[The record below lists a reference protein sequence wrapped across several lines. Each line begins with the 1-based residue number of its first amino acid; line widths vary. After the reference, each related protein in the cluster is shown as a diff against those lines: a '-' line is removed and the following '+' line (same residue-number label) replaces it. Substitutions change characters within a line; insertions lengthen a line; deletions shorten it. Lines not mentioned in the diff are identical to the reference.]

1 MMPQL
6 INYLFKKRVAFSTV
20 RLSPSVWNSWCVN
33 LTLISHFSSCYYP
46 LPFTYRRHGTTAPL
60 LHLHLSPFNSYC
72 TTTFLFSCHYH
83 FVRRSPPSIFVANP
97 LPISISTPPPKT
109 AAATPLSHLHLR
121 SIRLPPPLLSH
132 ISISI
137 LPPTAAVGRTPHA
150 MLPIETERNTDL
162 T

>member
-60 LHLHLSPFNSYC
+60 LHLHLSLSIAIVPPLFYSRVII
-72 TTTFLFSCHYH
+72 TSFVDPLHLFSSPILSPSP
-83 FVRRSPPSIFVANP
+83 SPPLPPRPP
-97 LPISISTPPPKT
+97 LPLLYHISIYAPSDYRRPSSLTSPSP
-109 AAATPLSHLHLR
+109 SF
-121 SIRLPPPLLSH
+121 RLPPPWVVRLAPCYQLKRRGTQ
-132 ISISI
+132 I
-137 LPPTAAVGRTPHA
+137 
-150 MLPIETERNTDL
+150 
-162 T
+162 